1 MPFSKSHSLPTFQ
14 ERKEAAK
21 SFNPLKKARW
31 LTTDHIV
38 DQVYCDKLN
47 GLSFSE
53 IVLKFANCQYDGQKK
68 PIGARTASDYIS
80 AAKDRLMYDYEA
92 DMKELRADIY
102 GKLMAVYNDA
112 VEEGDRTNAL
122 AALEKIM
129 KLGGI
134 TDKQQTNIQINS
146 DKEGGVTVNFGFSND
161 NEKEDEIEDAT

>member
-1 MPFSKSHSLPTFQ
+1 MSNFSKSHSLPTYQ
-14 ERKEAAK
+14 ERKAAIN
-21 SFNPLKKARW
+21 SVNPLKKQRW
-31 LTTDHIV
+31 MITDHIV

-47 GLSFSE
+47 GLSTSE
-53 IVLKFANCQYDGQKK
+53 IIVKFANCQYDGQKK
-68 PIGARTASDYIS
+68 PIKDRTACDYIA

-102 GKLMAVYNDA
+102 GKILAVYNDA

-134 TDKQQTNIQINS
+134 SDKPQAAIQINS
-146 DKEGGVTVNFGFSND
+146 DKENGVTVNFGFSD
-161 NEKEDEIEDAT
+161 KDSSDSQ

>member
-1 MPFSKSHSLPTFQ
+1 MSNFSKSHSLPTYQ
-14 ERKEAAK
+14 ERKAAIN
-21 SFNPLKKARW
+21 SVNPLKKQRW
-31 LTTDHIV
+31 MITDHIV

-47 GLSFSE
+47 GLSTSE
-53 IVLKFANCQYDGQKK
+53 IIVKFANCQYDGQKK
-68 PIGARTASDYIS
+68 PIKDRTACDYIA

-102 GKLMAVYNDA
+102 GKILAVYNDA

-134 TDKQQTNIQINS
+134 SNKPQAAIMINS
-146 DKEGGVTVNFGFSND
+146 DKENGVTVNFGFSD
-161 NEKEDEIEDAT
+161 KDSSDSQ

>member
-1 MPFSKSHSLPTFQ
+1 MPFSKTHSLPTFQ
-14 ERKEAAK
+14 ERKAAAK

-53 IVLKFANCQYDGQKK
+53 IILKFANCQYDGQKK
-68 PIGARTASDYIS
+68 PIGARTACDYIS
-80 AAKDRLMYDYEA
+80 AAKDRLMYDYES

-102 GKLMAVYNDA
+102 GKIMAVYNDA
-112 VEEGDRTNAL
+112 VEEGDRANAL

-134 TDKQQTNIQINS
+134 S
-146 DKEGGVTVNFGFSND
+146 DKPTTAVQVVNNKEGITVNFGFNKD
-161 NEKEDEIEDAT
+161 EDISESD